1 MINQATTDL
10 DKKMNDKLTI
20 LVVDSDEQS
29 RKSIRNAV
37 KDFPDV
43 QIKGE
48 TQSLSDGQHMARKIK
63 PDILILELP
72 SDFERTLRTAEQIK
86 SDSPGTL
93 IFITS
98 KSKDPEIIIS
108 AMRAGAQE
116 FLIRP
121 IEPSELKK
129 AIEKT
134 QKILEKQKKTPRVE
148 TGKIITVFSK
158 KGGVGVTTIAINL
171 ALGLTQLSQK
181 ESKERK
187 EKTVIVDLDMQL
199 GDVTSFMN
207 LMPDFTIVD
216 ACNRNGDI
224 DAVKLD
230 QSLLRSPSG
239 LRVLGEPKDPMEA
252 EIVTPAHIHKILSQ
266 LRYRFPYVV
275 VDTPHTFDNK
285 TQEIFDLS
293 NYILLVTVSNISVL
307 RATKKTLDFLK
318 NLGYGEE
325 KVKVIANRI
334 GRKDRITMDEMEK
347 ALHFPVSWQIP
358 NNYPVV
364 IDSINSGLPLVGDK
378 KSSNVADSLIGL
390 AEEIASWGKT
400 PT

>member
-1 MINQATTDL
+1 
-10 DKKMNDKLTI
+10 MNDKLTI
-20 LVVDSDEQS
+20 LLIDSDEQS
-29 RKSIRNAV
+29 RKTVRNIV

-48 TQSLSDGQHMARKIK
+48 TQSLSDRQHMAREIK

-72 SDFERTLRTAEQIK
+72 PDFERALRTAEQIK

-98 KSKDPEIIIS
+98 KSKDPEVIIR

-116 FLIRP
+116 FLVRP

-134 QKILEKQKKTPRVE
+134 QKILKQKETPEVD

-171 ALGLTQLSQK
+171 ALGLTRLAQKEGK
-181 ESKERK
+181 ESKD
-187 EKTVIVDLDMQL
+187 KTVIVDLDLQL
-199 GDVTSFMN
+199 GDVTSLMN
-207 LMPDFTIVD
+207 LIPNFTIVD

-230 QSLLRSPSG
+230 ASLLRAPSG

-266 LRYRFPYVV
+266 LKSRFPYVV

-334 GRKDRITMDEMEK
+334 GRKDRIQTDEMEK

-364 IDSINSGLPLVGDK
+364 VDSINSGLPLVGDK

-390 AEEIASWGKT
+390 AEEIASWGKST
-400 PT
+400 SVLNKK

>member
-1 MINQATTDL
+1 
-10 DKKMNDKLTI
+10 MNDKLTI
-20 LVVDSDEQS
+20 LLIDSDEQS
-29 RKSIRNAV
+29 RRSIRNVV
-37 KDFPDV
+37 KELPDV

-72 SDFERTLRTAEQIK
+72 SDFERALRTAEQIK

-98 KSKDPEIIIS
+98 KSKDPEIIIR

-129 AIEKT
+129 AIEKA
-134 QKILEKQKKTPRVE
+134 QKILKQKETPKVD

-171 ALGLTQLSQK
+171 ALGLTRLAHK
-181 ESKERK
+181 EGKENK
-187 EKTVIVDLDMQL
+187 DKTVIVDLDLQL

-207 LMPDFTIVD
+207 LMPNFTIVD

-230 QSLLRSPSG
+230 ASLLRAPSG

-266 LRYRFPYVV
+266 LKSRFPYVV
-275 VDTPHTFDNK
+275 IDTPHTFDNK
-285 TQEIFDLS
+285 TQEIFEIS
-293 NYILLVTVSNISVL
+293 NYILLVTVSNISAL

-334 GRKDRITMDEMEK
+334 GKKDRIRTDEMEK

-364 IDSINSGLPLVGDK
+364 IDSINSGLPLVGDN
-378 KSSNVADSLIGL
+378 KSSNVADSLIDL
-390 AEEIASWGKT
+390 AEEIANWSKST
-400 PT
+400 SLLNKK